1 MLNYCFLIFINK
13 ALQSLLNLMLAFYF
27 NFDSHNNNN
36 QTDELNSAKNI
47 LDLTFLYLSK
57 KKINI
62 FFYKTEYA
70 KISE

>member
-1 MLNYCFLIFINK
+1 
-13 ALQSLLNLMLAFYF
+13 MLAFYF